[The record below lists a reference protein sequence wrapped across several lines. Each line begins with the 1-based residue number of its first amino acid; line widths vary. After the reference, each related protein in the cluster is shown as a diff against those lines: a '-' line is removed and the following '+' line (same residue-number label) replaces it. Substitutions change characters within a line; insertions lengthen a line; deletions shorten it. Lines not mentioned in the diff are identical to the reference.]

1 MKAKQED
8 VVKERQ
14 RQLAVKG
21 EAARLEVEEVNRR
34 KAEKK
39 KQKQVRADTGSS
51 FFLFLPFP
59 FCRGEAGHSSLCCTA
74 TFVFSIA
81 PCCWPSL
88 STFLFSQ
95 VCLQTILPSQ
105 MGSFLQPS
113 RFFISDL
120 FGDLSSFILTMC
132 PVHFIRLLTV
142 SPTIPNLSSNFF
154 SQVFHSPSLH
164 SLYTIRLLL
173 SFTGNLKLPNY

>member
-59 FCRGEAGHSSLCCTA
+59 FCMGEAGHSSLCCTA
-74 TFVFSIA
+74 TFVF
-81 PCCWPSL
+81 PSL
-88 STFLFSQ
+88 
-95 VCLQTILPSQ
+95 
-105 MGSFLQPS
+105 
-113 RFFISDL
+113 
-120 FGDLSSFILTMC
+120 
-132 PVHFIRLLTV
+132 PVV
-142 SPTIPNLSSNFF
+142 G
-154 SQVFHSPSLH
+154 
-164 SLYTIRLLL
+164 LL
-173 SFTGNLKLPNY
+173 SQLFFFLRSVFRRFSHHRWGLFCNLLVSSSRIFSATSRLSF